1 MIPPSLTTSLVQKI
15 VAAFVMTIVL
25 MLLMAL
31 FPSAA
36 VFIFVNVVWAVVF
49 VLLTVAILKDG
60 K

>member
-36 VFIFVNVVWAVVF
+36 IFIFVNVVWAVVF